1 MVSLAPTGQFTSSC
15 REATDEVA
23 AVGSEIAERMRMAVK
38 SAHCIHLIHRY
49 AVPLPLKGKGDPA
62 FRVNQCTAEMT
73 NTASIIINSQ
83 LNAKKSAREETH
95 EPMFFAKIT

>member
-1 MVSLAPTGQFTSSC
+1 MRWPPQA
-15 REATDEVA
+15 EM
-23 AVGSEIAERMRMAVK
+23 AERVTLAVVLVRQ
-38 SAHCIHLIHRY
+38 IHLIRQTLRVCH
-49 AVPLPLKGKGDPA
+49 LLLKEKVNPA

-73 NTASIIINSQ
+73 NTASIIFNSQ